1 MIVISN
7 QNYFLSSNS
16 TTSKIEG
23 SFEEIFKLFDENN
36 VNLAGVDNV
45 KMKIEDESEALEFEQ
60 LVENFQILRTCFNK
74 FKIVQMIFLL
84 NKDFDLQKLNKIIS
98 FPSNL
103 KDLNE
108 LTITVS
114 QKVQNYLKKENNQIK
129 TQHISI
135 TEIDS
140 VVDKISNLIELSQT
154 IQKLKINLM
163 GYSFSDMTFQKFSRT
178 LQLHQNIQQINIR
191 LQLTFL
197 QEEKI
202 NILMDSICQIKQLKY
217 LQLNLSDNPIQSQGL
232 QTFAKFLLR
241 LGHLKQVYLSFQQA
255 KIYNELQK
263 AESFFQNLR
272 YLYQV
277 EDLMLSFSLNQLK
290 NKLSNLMFESV
301 SCLVNL
307 KNLHLGLS
315 CNQISAK
322 GMKNIKKLLNLSNL
336 ETLELLLGY
345 NEIESFGEI
354 QQMQC
359 PSMKRL
365 LINIM
370 QNFLTEEGCKKLGLI
385 CNNYPNLR
393 YLSLRFSQIGLGD
406 QKFKMIFDQFT
417 HTQKDLQKFHL
428 LSSKNLL
435 TCNSAETISQFLSQK
450 PNIITL
456 SLCIASNFIRN
467 KGCYILMESIKKYR
481 TTMID
486 FETNLCG
493 NNCSMQGK
501 MAYFGEVTNF
511 QYLTSSFLYFDNKR
525 SGYYHL
531 IFSKIQKIQEMNLNG
546 VLTIAIFCK
555 LYDRSLFFNINCVLY
570 DLYSD

>member
-1 MIVISN
+1 MN
-7 QNYFLSSNS
+7 QL
-16 TTSKIEG
+16 K
-23 SFEEIFKLFDENN
+23 
-36 VNLAGVDNV
+36 NV
-45 KMKIEDESEALEFEQ
+45 KYI
-60 LVENFQILRTCFNK
+60 R
-74 FKIVQMIFLL
+74 L
-84 NKDFDLQKLNKIIS
+84 NKDFDLSKINKILS
-98 FPSNL
+98 FPDNLEDL
-103 KDLNE
+103 KD

-129 TQHISI
+129 TKHISI

-140 VVDKISNLIELSQT
+140 VVDKISNLIELSQN

-163 GYSFSDMTFQKFSRT
+163 GYSFSDATILKFSRA
-178 LQLHQNIQQINIR
+178 LQHHQNIQQINIR

-202 NILMDSICQIKQLKY
+202 NILMDAICQIKQLKY
-217 LQLNLSDNPIQSQGL
+217 LYLNLSDNPIQSKGL

-241 LGHLKQVYLSFQQA
+241 LGHLKQIYLSFQQA
-255 KIYNELQK
+255 KIWDELQK
-263 AESFFQNLR
+263 AEAFFLNLR

-277 EDLMLSFSLNQLK
+277 EDIMLSFSLNQIK

-301 SCLVNL
+301 SYLVNL
-307 KNLHLGLS
+307 KSLHLGLS

-354 QQMQC
+354 QQIQR

-370 QNFLTEEGCKKLGLI
+370 QNFLTEEGCIKLGLI
-385 CNNYPNLR
+385 CSNYPNLN

-417 HTQKDLQKFHL
+417 HTQKNLQKFHL

-435 TCNSAETISQFLSQK
+435 TCNSAEIISQFLSQK
-450 PNIITL
+450 NNIITL
-456 SLCIASNFIRN
+456 SLCIASNFIRDR
-467 KGCYILMESIKKYR
+467 GCYILMESIKKYR

-525 SGYYHL
+525 SGYYQL

-546 VLTIAIFCK
+546 VLTISIFSTDSK
-555 LYDRSLFFNINCVLY
+555 RQTF
-570 DLYSD
+570 